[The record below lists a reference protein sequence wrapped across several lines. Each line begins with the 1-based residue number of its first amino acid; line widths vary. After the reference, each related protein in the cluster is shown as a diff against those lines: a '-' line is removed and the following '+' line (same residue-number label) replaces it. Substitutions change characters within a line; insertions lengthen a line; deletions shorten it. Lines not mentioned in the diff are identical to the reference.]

1 MSVTGP
7 EVADIERAA
16 ARDQAAFRRVYLTT
30 ADRTH
35 RLARWLLGTV
45 DVDDVV
51 QEIYVR
57 VWDRLPDLREPAAFG
72 GWLRQVA
79 VSVIL
84 RHRERAARREGREGR
99 SESGSHVPDTAAG
112 HVGLRLDLERAVARL
127 PTQARQVFVLYDVE
141 GRPHLEIG
149 ELLGISHHTS
159 RSQLH
164 RARALLKA
172 FLKDGASDE
181 ASG

>member
-1 MSVTGP
+1 M
-7 EVADIERAA
+7 DIERAA
-16 ARDQAAFRRVYLTT
+16 ARDQAAFRRVYLAT

-35 RLARWLLGTV
+35 RLARWLLGTS

-51 QEIYVR
+51 QEVYVR
-57 VWDRLPDLREPAAFG
+57 VWDRLPELREPAAFG

-84 RHRERAARREGREGR
+84 RERERAARRESRDG
-99 SESGSHVPDTAAG
+99 GSRYLGGVPDSGASQ
-112 HVGLRLDLERAVARL
+112 VGLRLDLERAIARL
-127 PTQARQVFVLYDVE
+127 PAQARQVFVLYHVE
-141 GRPHLEIG
+141 GRPHLEVG

-172 FLKDGASDE
+172 YLKDGASNE
-181 ASG
+181 AS